1 MAADYRR
8 GMDDQ
13 TTIFID
19 NEHVTAEAADRITV
33 VNPATEETIGS
44 VPDCGPADIDRAVAS
59 SVAAF
64 NGEWRRWTPDERVE
78 ALSRFSQAIQARAQE
93 FADVITA
100 EVGTPASQSIMVQV
114 FASTMVLDQYVNVAK
129 NYAWQ
134 EQRQGSLGQRV
145 LINKQP
151 VGVCAGI
158 VPWNVPL
165 FIAAMKLGPVIATG
179 STMVLKTAPET
190 PLHGRLI
197 GECAKEAGIPDGVI
211 NVVSADRAGSEYL
224 VRHPDIDKVSFTG
237 SALTGSIVASICGEQ
252 IKRCT
257 LELGGKSAG
266 IVLDDV
272 DLDAVMNDL
281 VMSGMLNTGQA
292 CGAQTRILV
301 PDNRHDEIVEALA
314 AAVGALPY
322 GDPTDPN
329 MVLGPLV
336 SGRQHEKVGGYLE
349 AGKAAGAVA
358 VTGGSLD
365 SSFGK
370 GFYVQP
376 TVFAGV
382 TNDMTIAREEIFGPV
397 LSCIRYSTVEEAIA
411 IANDSDYGLS
421 GSVWTTDIDRAAEI
435 AGQIRTGVVAVNSA
449 AILDMASPFGGFK
462 KSGIG
467 RELGPEGFGPFT
479 EIQSVLLPA

>member
-1 MAADYRR
+1 
-8 GMDDQ
+8 MDEQ

-19 NEHVTAEAADRITV
+19 NEHVTAESGDRIQV
-33 VNPATEETIGS
+33 INPATEEVIGS
-44 VPDCGPADIDRAVAS
+44 TPDCGPADIDKAVAS

-64 NGEWRRWTPDERVE
+64 NGEWRTWSPDERVE
-78 ALSRFSQAIQARAQE
+78 ALSRFSQAIQGRAQE

-100 EVGTPASQSIMVQV
+100 EVGTPTTQSMMMQV

-129 NYAWQ
+129 NYSWQ
-134 EQRQGSLGQRV
+134 EQRQGSLGQKV
-145 LINKQP
+145 LINRQP

-179 STMVLKTAPET
+179 STMVLKTAPDT

-197 GECAKEAGIPDGVI
+197 GECAKEAGIPAGVI
-211 NVVSADRAGSEYL
+211 NVVSADRVGSEYL
-224 VRHPDIDKVSFTG
+224 VRHPSIDKVSFTG
-237 SALTGSIVASICGEQ
+237 SALTGGIVASICGEQ

-257 LELGGKSAG
+257 LELGGKSAA

-272 DLDAVMNDL
+272 DLDAVMGDL

-301 PDNRHDEIVEALA
+301 PKTRYDEITEALG
-314 AAVGALPY
+314 AAVAALPY
-322 GDPTDPN
+322 GDPSDAEI
-329 MVLGPLV
+329 VLGPLV
-336 SGRQHEKVGGYLE
+336 SKMQHEKVGGFLQ
-349 AGKAAGAVA
+349 AGKDAGAVP
-358 VTGGSLD
+358 VTGGNLAGQFD
-365 SSFGK
+365 K
-370 GFYVQP
+370 GYFVEP
-376 TVFAGV
+376 TVFRDV
-382 TNDMTIAREEIFGPV
+382 TNDMKIAREEIFGPV
-397 LSCIRYSTVEEAIA
+397 LSCIEYDSVEDAIR

-421 GSVWTTDIDRAAEI
+421 GSVWTTDHDRAAEI

-479 EIQSVLLPA
+479 EIQSVLLPAG

>member
-1 MAADYRR
+1 MTNVE
-8 GMDDQ
+8 GMEDQ
-13 TTIFID
+13 HTIFID
-19 NEHVTAEAADRITV
+19 NENVSVATTDRIEV
-33 VNPATEETIGS
+33 INPATEAVIGS
-44 VPDCGPADIDRAVAS
+44 VPDCGPADIDKAVAS

-64 NGEWRRWTPDERVE
+64 NGEWRNWTPEERVE
-78 ALSRFSQAIQARAQE
+78 ALSRFSQAIQARTQE

-100 EVGTPASQSIMVQV
+100 EVGTPTTQSMMMQV
-114 FASTMVLDQYVNVAK
+114 FASTMVLDQYVNAAK

-134 EQRQGSLGQRV
+134 EQRQGSLGQKV
-145 LINKQP
+145 LINRHP

-190 PLHGRLI
+190 PLHGHLI
-197 GECAKEAGIPDGVI
+197 GECAAEAGLPPGVV
-211 NVVSADRAGSEYL
+211 NVVSADRFGSEYL
-224 VRHPDIDKVSFTG
+224 VRHNNIDKVSFTG
-237 SALTGSIVASICGEQ
+237 SALTGGIVGGICGEQ

-257 LELGGKSAG
+257 LELGGKSAA

-272 DLDAVMNDL
+272 DLDAVMGDL

-301 PDNRHDEIVEALA
+301 PSSRYDEITEALG
-314 AAVGALPY
+314 AAVAALPF
-322 GDPTDPN
+322 GDPTDPEI
-329 MVLGPLV
+329 VLGPLV
-336 SGRQHEKVGGYLE
+336 AKRQHDKVGGYLQ
-349 AGKAAGAVA
+349 AGKDEGAVV
-358 VTGGSLD
+358 VTGGNLAD
-365 SSFGK
+365 FEK
-370 GFYVQP
+370 GFFVEP
-376 TVFAGV
+376 TVFRDV

-397 LSCIRYSTVEEAIA
+397 LSCIKYDEVDEAIR
-411 IANDSDYGLS
+411 IANDSPYGLS
-421 GSVWTTDIDRAAEI
+421 GSVWTQDLDRAADI
-435 AGQIRTGVVAVNSA
+435 AGQVRTGVVAVNSA

>member
-1 MAADYRR
+1 
-8 GMDDQ
+8 MDEQ

-19 NEHVTAEAADRITV
+19 NDHVAATSGDRIEV
-33 VNPATEETIGS
+33 INPATELTIGS

-100 EVGTPASQSIMVQV
+100 EVGTPTTQSMMMQV
-114 FASTMVLDQYVNVAK
+114 FASTMVLDQYVNVGK

-145 LINKQP
+145 LVNKQP

-197 GECAKEAGIPDGVI
+197 GECAAEAGLPPGVV
-211 NVVSADRAGSEYL
+211 NVVSADRVGSEYL

-237 SALTGSIVASICGEQ
+237 SALTGGIVASICGEQ

-257 LELGGKSAG
+257 LELGGKSAA

-272 DLDAVMNDL
+272 DLDAVMGDL

-301 PDNRHDEIVEALA
+301 PNTRYDEITEALG
-314 AAVGALPY
+314 AAVAALPY
-322 GDPTDPN
+322 GDPTDPEI
-329 MVLGPLV
+329 VLGPLV
-336 SGRQHEKVGGYLE
+336 AKRQHDKVAGYLQ
-349 AGKAAGAVA
+349 AGKDAGAVA
-358 VTGGSLD
+358 VTGGNLASQFD
-365 SSFGK
+365 T
-370 GFYVQP
+370 GFYVEP
-376 TVFAGV
+376 TVFRDV

-397 LSCIRYSTVEEAIA
+397 LSCIGYDTVDEAIA
-411 IANDSDYGLS
+411 ISNDSEYGLS
-421 GSVWTTDIDRAAEI
+421 GSVWTQDFDRAATI

>member
-19 NEHVTAEAADRITV
+19 NEHVAAEATDRITV
-33 VNPATEETIGS
+33 INPATEETIGS

-64 NGEWRRWTPDERVE
+64 KGEWRRWTPDERVE

-266 IVLDDV
+266 IILDDV

-314 AAVGALPY
+314 AAVG
-322 GDPTDPN
+322 
-329 MVLGPLV
+329 
-336 SGRQHEKVGGYLE
+336 
-349 AGKAAGAVA
+349 
-358 VTGGSLD
+358 GS
-365 SSFGK
+365 
-370 GFYVQP
+370 
-376 TVFAGV
+376 
-382 TNDMTIAREEIFGPV
+382 
-397 LSCIRYSTVEEAIA
+397 
-411 IANDSDYGLS
+411 
-421 GSVWTTDIDRAAEI
+421 
-435 AGQIRTGVVAVNSA
+435 RTGIRPTRTWCSVRSSRAVSTRKSVATSRRARQPVP
-449 AILDMASPFGGFK
+449 SP
-462 KSGIG
+462 
-467 RELGPEGFGPFT
+467 
-479 EIQSVLLPA
+479 

>member
-1 MAADYRR
+1 
-8 GMDDQ
+8 MDAQD
-13 TTIFID
+13 TIFID
-19 NEHVTAEAADRITV
+19 NELVVAKASERIEV
-33 VNPATEETIGS
+33 INPATEAVIGS
-44 VPDCGPADIDRAVAS
+44 APDCGPADIDAAVAS

-64 NGEWRRWTPDERVE
+64 NGEWRTWTPDERVE
-78 ALSRFSQAIQARAQE
+78 ALARFSQAIQARAQE
-93 FADVITA
+93 FADIITA
-100 EVGTPASQSIMVQV
+100 EVGTPATQSMMMQV
-114 FASTMVLDQYVNVAK
+114 FASTMVLDNYVNAAK
-129 NYAWQ
+129 NYSWQ
-134 EQRQGSLGQRV
+134 EQRQGSLGQKV
-145 LINKQP
+145 LINRQP

-190 PLHGRLI
+190 PLHGHLI
-197 GECAKEAGIPDGVI
+197 GQCAAEAGLPPGVV
-211 NVVSADRAGSEYL
+211 NVVSADRVGSEYL
-224 VRHPDIDKVSFTG
+224 VRHPSIDKVSFTG
-237 SALTGSIVASICGEQ
+237 SALTGGIVASICGEQ

-257 LELGGKSAG
+257 LELGGKSAA
-266 IVLDDV
+266 IILDDV

-301 PDNRHDEIVEALA
+301 PSGRYDEITEALG

-322 GDPTDPN
+322 GDPTDPD

-336 SGRQHEKVGGYLE
+336 AGRQHEKVGGYLQ
-349 AGKAAGAVA
+349 AGKDEGAVA
-358 VTGGSLD
+358 VTGGNLATQFD
-365 SSFGK
+365 K
-370 GFYVQP
+370 GYYVEP
-376 TVFAGV
+376 TVFRDV
-382 TNDMTIAREEIFGPV
+382 TNDMKIAREEIFGPV
-397 LSCIRYSTVEEAIA
+397 LSCIKYDTVDEAIA
-411 IANDSDYGLS
+411 ISNDSDFGLS
-421 GSVWTTDIDRAAEI
+421 GSVWTQDYDRAADI

-479 EIQSVLLPA
+479 EIQSVLLPAT

>member
-1 MAADYRR
+1 
-8 GMDDQ
+8 MDEQ

-19 NEHVTAEAADRITV
+19 NDHVAAETGDRIKVT
-33 VNPATEETIGS
+33 NPATEQIIGS
-44 VPDCGPADIDRAVAS
+44 VPDCGPADIDKAVAS

-64 NGEWRRWTPDERVE
+64 NGEWRSWTPDERVE
-78 ALSRFSQAIQARAQE
+78 ALSRFSQAIQGRAQE

-100 EVGTPASQSIMVQV
+100 EVGTPATQSMMMQV

-145 LINKQP
+145 LVNKQP

-179 STMVLKTAPET
+179 STMILKTAPET

-197 GECAKEAGIPDGVI
+197 GECAAEAGLPAGVV
-211 NVVSADRAGSEYL
+211 NVVSADRTGSEYL

-237 SALTGSIVASICGEQ
+237 SALTGGIVASICGEQ

-257 LELGGKSAG
+257 LELGGKSAA

-272 DLDAVMNDL
+272 DLDAVMGDL

-301 PDNRHDEIVEALA
+301 PRTRYDEITEALG
-314 AAVGALPY
+314 AAVAALPY
-322 GDPTDPN
+322 GDPSDAE

-336 SGRQHEKVGGYLE
+336 SKRQHEKVGGYLD
-349 AGKAAGAVA
+349 AGREAGAVA
-358 VTGGSLD
+358 VTGGNLADQFD
-365 SSFGK
+365 SGY
-370 GFYVQP
+370 YVQP
-376 TVFAGV
+376 TVFRDV
-382 TNDMTIAREEIFGPV
+382 TNDMKIAREEIFGPV
-397 LSCIRYSTVEEAIA
+397 LSCIAYDTVEEAIT

-421 GSVWTTDIDRAAEI
+421 GSVWTTDIDRAAGI

>member
-1 MAADYRR
+1 
-8 GMDDQ
+8 MDNCD
-13 TTIFID
+13 TIFLD
-19 NEHVTAEAADRITV
+19 NEHVTALASDRISV
-33 VNPATEETIGS
+33 VNPANETTIGS

-59 SVAAF
+59 STAAF
-64 NGEWRRWTPDERVE
+64 NGQWRSWTPDQRID

-93 FADVITA
+93 FADIITA
-100 EVGTPASQSIMVQV
+100 EVGTPTTQSIMVQV
-114 FASTMVLDQYVNVAK
+114 FASTMVLDQYAAVARA
-129 NYAWQ
+129 YPWQ

-145 LINKQP
+145 LVNKQP

-165 FIAAMKLGPVIATG
+165 FIAAMKLGPVLASG

-190 PLHGRLI
+190 PLHARLL
-197 GECAKEAGIPDGVI
+197 GDCVKEAGIPDGVVNI
-211 NVVSADRAGSEYL
+211 VSADRVGSEYL
-224 VRHPDIDKVSFTG
+224 VRHPGIDKVSFTG
-237 SALTGSIVASICGEQ
+237 SAVTGSIVASICGEQ

-257 LELGGKSAG
+257 LELGGKSAA

-272 DLDAVMNDL
+272 DLDAVMSDL

-301 PDNRHDEIVEALA
+301 PDSRHDEIVEALA

-322 GDPTDPN
+322 GDPTDPE

-336 SGRQHEKVGGYLE
+336 SARQHEKVGGYLD
-349 AGKAAGAVA
+349 AGRAAGAVA

-365 SSFGK
+365 TSFGR
-370 GFYVQP
+370 GYYVQP

-397 LSCIRYSTVEEAIA
+397 LSCIRYGSVEEAIA
-411 IANDSDYGLS
+411 IANDSEYGLS
-421 GSVWTTDIDRAAEI
+421 GSVWTTDLDRAATI
-435 AGQIRTGVVAVNSA
+435 AGQIRTGVVAVNSS

-467 RELGPEGFGPFT
+467 RELGPEGIAPFT